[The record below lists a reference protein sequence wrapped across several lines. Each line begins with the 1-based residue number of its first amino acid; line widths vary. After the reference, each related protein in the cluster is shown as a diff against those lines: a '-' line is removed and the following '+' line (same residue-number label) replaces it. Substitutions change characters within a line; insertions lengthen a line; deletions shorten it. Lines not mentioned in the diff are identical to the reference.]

1 MYCLDKLYTLTA
13 WATFNCDK
21 FYILYLGP
29 ENVVSGY
36 EGDSSDMDEEGVMM
50 SFSDSLVPH
59 RVLPNFWLIMRIYS
73 DVVDVF
79 FHAR

>member
-1 MYCLDKLYTLTA
+1 MYYPGRPKSC
-13 WATFNCDK
+13 
-21 FYILYLGP
+21 ILYLGP
-29 ENVVSGY
+29 EYVVSGY

-59 RVLPNFWLIMRIYS
+59 RVLPNFWLVMRIYS